1 MATTPVFLPRE
12 FHGQRSLEG
21 YSPWGCKELDMT
33 ERFSLS
39 LFIFI
44 AFYKKSQTHTLAH
57 PVGDQK
63 PFSDDCWK
71 GIHFNL
77 YAVHIQRDIYSLL
90 MSWFRY
96 AVCAQSLSFVQL
108 FASLWIV
115 ALQAP
120 LPMEFFRQGYWSGF
134 PFPSPG
140 NHPDPG
146 IKPGSPALQAD
157 PLPSEFTRETHSWQG
172 SRQIF
177 MVSYCA
183 PSPHFQ
189 IKSYKKG
196 KICLV
201 TFLITIQKKLSSL
214 LSSLA
219 LN

>member
-44 AFYKKSQTHTLAH
+44 AFYKKSQTNTLAH

-90 MSWFRY
+90 MSWFRC

-115 ALQAP
+115 AL
-120 LPMEFFRQGYWSGF
+120 
-134 PFPSPG
+134 
-140 NHPDPG
+140 
-146 IKPGSPALQAD
+146 
-157 PLPSEFTRETHSWQG
+157 
-172 SRQIF
+172 
-177 MVSYCA
+177 
-183 PSPHFQ
+183 
-189 IKSYKKG
+189 
-196 KICLV
+196 
-201 TFLITIQKKLSSL
+201 
-214 LSSLA
+214 
-219 LN
+219 